1 MNRGVRQ
8 RRTCS
13 IFDRLGGR
21 NDGGGRNVFA
31 FGSIQVMA
39 GKVDQRLRSLAEPR
53 DDRLKAQGSRAT
65 PHSVLETLRE
75 PQGER
80 NAPPQIPRG
89 GRHGGRGRNVFA
101 FGSIQVIAGKVDQRL
116 RSLAEPRDDRL
127 KAQGSRAT
135 PIPFLRPFESL
146 RANGM
151 PRPRFLVGAG
161 MMGEGGTSPPPA
173 APK

>member
-1 MNRGVRQ
+1 MNGGVSQ

-39 GKVDQRLRSLAEPR
+39 GKVDL
-53 DDRLKAQGSRAT
+53 
-65 PHSVLETLRE
+65 
-75 PQGER
+75 
-80 NAPPQIPRG
+80 
-89 GRHGGRGRNVFA
+89 
-101 FGSIQVIAGKVDQRL
+101 RL

-146 RANGM
+146 PPRRTYGRANGM

-161 MMGEGGTSPPPA
+161 MVGEDGTSPPPA